1 MHLWMRVMC
10 QLGFIS
16 CNWGGML
23 IVGETIWIKGVG
35 IWELCLYPLFCCYL
49 KLFLKNK
56 AYLENKFRERN
67 QLCKEQ
73 NLTNLTSKIQLTTFE
88 IATLQQALFSTLYV
102 YCSIILL
109 MGKTFK
115 GLFKIIVVVSK
126 YLLQYFP
133 PHGD

>member
-1 MHLWMRVMC
+1 MGVMC
-10 QLGFIS
+10 QHGFVS

-23 IVGETIWIKGVG
+23 TVGETVCVRGVG
-35 IWELCLYPLFCCYL
+35 IWEHCLYPLFCCYL

-56 AYLENKFRERN
+56 AYLENKFRKRN

-73 NLTNLTSKIQLTTFE
+73 NLTDLTSKIQLTTFE
-88 IATLQQALFSTLYV
+88 IATLQQALLSTLYV
-102 YCSIILL
+102 HCSIILL
-109 MGKTFK
+109 MVKKFK
-115 GLFKIIVVVSK
+115 GLFKSIVVASK